1 MCVLVCTR
9 DHVFPCGLCPPAFS
23 FSVSFVVQS
32 SNYLLLHIHHRQA
45 LLSPCLFEW
54 IRYFQKPINI
64 YELHFQSPCDC
75 SKATDSGCLKT
86 ASQSC
91 LLGCFASA
99 EGIPMFDQR
108 PSGSTNKYNNQIM
121 KPACLAGRGGK
132 KGYSVIQMAL
142 WDNFKTSANSFHPG
156 LICRSYLKMVKCCW
170 GEVHSIFFVLLL
182 FSHFPSVSNLLWI
195 LAVRLSF

>member
-9 DHVFPCGLCPPAFS
+9 DHVFPCDLCPPAFS

-64 YELHFQSPCDC
+64 YELHFRSPCDC
-75 SKATDSGCLKT
+75 SKATDSGCLKA

-132 KGYSVIQMAL
+132 KAVACYRWHYGTISRLQLTVFI
-142 WDNFKTSANSFHPG
+142 PG
-156 LICRSYLKMVKCCW
+156 
-170 GEVHSIFFVLLL
+170 
-182 FSHFPSVSNLLWI
+182 
-195 LAVRLSF
+195 

>member
-1 MCVLVCTR
+1 MWVLVWTR
-9 DHVFPCGLCPPAFS
+9 DHVFPCDLCPPAFS

-64 YELHFQSPCDC
+64 YELHFRSPSDC
-75 SKATDSGCLKT
+75 SKAAAAWKLHLNPAFWVVLPVQREYECLT
-86 ASQSC
+86 RGPRDPLTSTTTRSWNLLA
-91 LLGCFASA
+91 LLG
-99 EGIPMFDQR
+99 
-108 PSGSTNKYNNQIM
+108 
-121 KPACLAGRGGK
+121 GREKKK
-132 KGYSVIQMAL
+132 KGCNVIQMAL
-142 WDNFKTSANSFHPG
+142 WDNFKTSANNFHPG
-156 LICRSYLKMVKCCW
+156 LICRSYLKMVKCCR
-170 GEVHSIFFVLLL
+170 GEVHSIFFLLF